1 MQHNVTLTNSEIKHR
16 IEENVHNQRDRR
28 IMHLRFV
35 DGYTY
40 EKIGEIVE
48 ISTIQVKRI
57 VKKLLYI
64 ML

>member
-28 IMHLRFV
+28 IMQLRFV

>member
-40 EKIGEIVE
+40 EKIAEIVE
-48 ISTIQVKRI
+48 ISVIQVKRI
-57 VKKLLYI
+57 VKKLLVI
-64 ML
+64 LN

>member
-1 MQHNVTLTNSEIKHR
+1 MKSNVTLTNSEIKHR
-16 IEENVHNQRDRR
+16 IEENVHSQRDRK

-40 EKIGEIVE
+40 EKIAEIVE

>member
-28 IMHLRFV
+28 IMQLRFV

-48 ISTIQVKRI
+48 ISNIQVKRI

>member
-1 MQHNVTLTNSEIKHR
+1 MQHNVKLTNSEIKHR